1 MRTHK
6 IEAKQKH
13 THIKSPHKKT
23 INNKNSDK
31 HTHTKNTK
39 NKKAKK
45 QQHNHNNTTKSP
57 LTQTQQTS

>member
-31 HTHTKNTK
+31 HTKNTKNTK
-39 NKKAKK
+39 AKQ
-45 QQHNHNNTTKSP
+45 QQHNKKPTNTNTTYK
-57 LTQTQQTS
+57 LAFVQ

>member
-13 THIKSPHKKT
+13 AHIKSPHKKR

-31 HTHTKNTK
+31 HTKNTK
-39 NKKAKK
+39 NTKAKK
-45 QQHNHNNTTKSP
+45 QQHNHNNTT
-57 LTQTQQTS
+57 